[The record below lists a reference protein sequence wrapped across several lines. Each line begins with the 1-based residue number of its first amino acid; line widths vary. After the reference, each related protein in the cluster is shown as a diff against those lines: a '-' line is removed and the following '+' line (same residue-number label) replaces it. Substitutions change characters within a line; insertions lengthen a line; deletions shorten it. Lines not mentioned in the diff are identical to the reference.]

1 MAIAITLAWV
11 SHGLAGTLSSLFGL
25 LVCGMVMGLAGL
37 AGGMGGGDVKLMA
50 AVGAFLGFPLALFA
64 LLYAAL
70 LGGLLAVVMAA
81 TRSDLRRALGNIW
94 AWSKGVL
101 RFSKDRPALGQ
112 GAPLYVPYGV
122 AISAGAI
129 WAVASQYVPALRV
142 P

>member
-1 MAIAITLAWV
+1 MAIAIALAWV
-11 SHGLAGTLSSLFGL
+11 THGLAGTLAALFGL
-25 LVCGMVMGLAGL
+25 LVCGMVMGVAGV

-70 LGGLLAVVMAA
+70 LGGILAVVMAA

-94 AWSKGVL
+94 AWAKGLL
-101 RFSKDRPALGQ
+101 RLSKDRPSLGQ

-122 AISAGAI
+122 AIALGAV
-129 WAVASQYVPALRV
+129 WAMASQYVPVLRV